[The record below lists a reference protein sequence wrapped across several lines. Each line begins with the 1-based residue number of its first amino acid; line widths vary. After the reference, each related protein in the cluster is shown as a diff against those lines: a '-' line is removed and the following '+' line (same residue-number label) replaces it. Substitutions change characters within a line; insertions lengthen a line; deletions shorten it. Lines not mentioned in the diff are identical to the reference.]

1 MTTKRKH
8 MISIDVGHKSI
19 KAVEGQVIKDG
30 RIKVFAKSSVDLP
43 EGCFENGVINDRQ
56 MFAQSM
62 GEVLKKIH
70 SNTKDVVLSFES
82 TEVIKRNLIVPKV
95 SDDDLADL
103 VRYEITE
110 YLPIDINNYVMQH
123 KRLGTTDDSKVEV
136 QVVAVPLTIV
146 NEIHEV
152 IKELGYNPI
161 GMDLHTNGLE
171 SLVSKSQRYSEG
183 TVAFVDI
190 GYKYTNIII
199 FQNGQY
205 VFNRL
210 VAIGVNIFDT
220 AMRSVVDD
228 DDNVVGDPVSVRIGE
243 IWKQYRY
250 GDLSLIQMDDE
261 ERVFIDEIVTTMDML
276 LDEIDKVVKYYNNR
290 ELGNHIDAYRLY
302 GYGGLIPGMAD
313 ALSTRFESPVENLQ
327 VEEFAEILPGA
338 ENPLFFKAIT
348 AMLPSMNFFHMF
360 VKEKAKSDPKRLVV
374 LLAAVFLIAILGYFS
389 LDLWMKDGSLKSQL
403 ETVRQEIN
411 NPAKIAT
418 MARLEE
424 KTALKAELD
433 QALQYIALIMMEQLS
448 EDAVSDKLFDVINA
462 QMPEKIFIND
472 IAITEI
478 AVSLKGY
485 AHDYQ
490 AIIQF
495 ADKLRKCGS
504 FSDVAIGA
512 VENRESYYSY
522 DFVLGVVPPTN
533 PEAEKTEEEVEVSH
547 DR

>member
-8 MISIDVGHKSI
+8 IISLDVGHKSI
-19 KAVEGQVIKDG
+19 KAVEGQVAKDG
-30 RIKVFAKSSVDLP
+30 RIKIFSKASIDLP
-43 EGCFENGVINDRQ
+43 EGCFENGIINNRQ
-56 MFAQSM
+56 MFAQSL

-70 SNTKDVVLSFES
+70 ASTKDVVLSFES
-82 TEVIKRNLIVPKV
+82 TEVIKRNLVVPKV
-95 SDDDLADL
+95 SDEDLADL

-123 KRLGTTDDSKVEV
+123 KRLGTLEENKVEV
-136 QVVAVPLTIV
+136 QVVAVPQTIV
-146 NEIHEV
+146 NDIHEV

-171 SLVSKSQRYSEG
+171 TLVSRTERYKEG

-199 FQNGQY
+199 FQHGKF

-210 VAIGVNIFDT
+210 VGIGVNIFDP

-250 GDLSLIQMDDE
+250 GDLSLMQMDDE
-261 ERVFIDEIVTTMDML
+261 ERIFIDEIVNTMDML

-290 ELGNHIDAYRLY
+290 EMGNRIDVYRLY

-313 ALSTRFESPVENLQ
+313 ALSTRFDCPVENLQ
-327 VEEFAEILPGA
+327 VEEFAEILPA
-338 ENPLFFKAIT
+338 PENPLFFKAIT
-348 AMLPSMNFFHMF
+348 ALLPSMNFFHMY
-360 VKEKAKSDPKRLVV
+360 VKERGKSDPKRLSLIVAAILVV
-374 LLAAVFLIAILGYFS
+374 ALLGYFS
-389 LDLWMKDGSLKSQL
+389 LDLYLREGSLKSEMEAVQ
-403 ETVRQEIN
+403 QEIN
-411 NPAKIAT
+411 NPAKAAA

-424 KTALKAELD
+424 KTALKEKLD
-433 QALQYIALIMMEQLS
+433 QALQALAFTMMKQEV
-448 EDAVSDKLFDVINA
+448 ENTVSDQLFDVVNA
-462 QMPEKIFIND
+462 QMPQKIFIND
-472 IAITEI
+472 IAINPETI
-478 AVSLKGY
+478 SLSGY

-504 FSDVAIGA
+504 FASVSIGT
-512 VENRESYYSY
+512 VKNQESYYSY
-522 DFVLGVVPPTN
+522 DFILGVIPVVVPDADNT
-533 PEAEKTEEEVEVSH
+533 EEVEVSH